1 MVACSIFRQWL
12 PLPLPH
18 HARQAL
24 ANRNASVCR
33 EEVDSGSCAGAKVEV
48 AKWGNTLKPESRWQ
62 DRRRAHGMALAAS
75 SHGFHT
81 EQGSAKL
88 QAEPTPVWP
97 SGTTRSCVVQMN
109 NFRPTPQTPIC
120 QSLFC
125 ELESMTTPCS
135 STSLFCPNFSPSL
148 WPGITLQH
156 QVQTQDNDPFGISNP
171 TFIKRAGFL

>member
-1 MVACSIFRQWL
+1 MLLQTGQPVHCRPCVIVACSIFHQWL

-24 ANRNASVCR
+24 ANPNALVCR
-33 EEVDSGSCAGAKVEV
+33 EVVNSGSCARAKVEV
-48 AKWGNTLKPESRWQ
+48 AKWGNTLRPESRWQ

-109 NFRPTPQTPIC
+109 DFRPTPQASIC
-120 QSLFC
+120 QSLSANLSMTLDATRGFC
-125 ELESMTTPCS
+125 TSNRFRSMTTPCS
-135 STSLFCPNFSPSL
+135 STSSFCPNFSPSL
-148 WPGITLQH
+148 
-156 QVQTQDNDPFGISNP
+156 
-171 TFIKRAGFL
+171 

>member
-1 MVACSIFRQWL
+1 LGVSVLPQTGQPVHCRPCVMVACSIFHQWL

-24 ANRNASVCR
+24 ANPNASVCR
-33 EEVDSGSCAGAKVEV
+33 EEVDSGSCARAKVEV

-109 NFRPTPQTPIC
+109 DFRPTPQASIC

-125 ELESMTTPCS
+125 ELEHDPRCNTWC
-135 STSLFCPNFSPSL
+135 LFF
-148 WPGITLQH
+148 
-156 QVQTQDNDPFGISNP
+156 
-171 TFIKRAGFL
+171 